1 MAKRTLQQLLEEKQ
15 KHEEKGKIIA
25 EKIKA
30 YKRQQGERIA
40 IIAADIGLTD
50 MDISDE
56 EWKTVF
62 HEIKGRFQQSR
73 SEQSWKTV
81 KEIPPS

>member
-1 MAKRTLQQLLEEKQ
+1 MAKRTLQKLLEEKQ
-15 KHEEKGKIIA
+15 RHEEKGKIIA

-40 IIAADIGLTD
+40 IIATDIGLTD

-56 EWKTVF
+56 EWKTIF
-62 HEIKGRFQQSR
+62 REIKGRFQQSQH
-73 SEQSWKTV
+73 EQSWETV
-81 KEIPPS
+81 KEIPSS

>member
-1 MAKRTLQQLLEEKQ
+1 MAKRTLQQLLEEKL

-56 EWKTVF
+56 EWKTIF
-62 HEIKGRFQQSR
+62 HEIKERFQQS
-73 SEQSWKTV
+73 
-81 KEIPPS
+81 